1 MSKKTDEKLDETL
14 DGNEELKKDQDNELS
29 PIEWIDS
36 LVEQNQD
43 DVDFIVKAQ
52 KVKDLINGVDTSE
65 MTDLQNKVSSLEKD
79 KIELENQNVGLKK
92 KFYDT
97 FMGIN
102 ETPKDDNFE
111 KIKKEESPLTLNDI
125 ENMIKKGV

>member
-36 LVEQNQD
+36 IVEQNQD

-79 KIELENQNVGLKK
+79 KIELENQNAGLKK

-111 KIKKEESPLTLNDI
+111 EIKKEESPLTLNDI
-125 ENMIKKGV
+125 ESMIKKGV

>member
-79 KIELENQNVGLKK
+79 KIELENQNAGLKK

-111 KIKKEESPLTLNDI
+111 EKIIEALKETNNSE
-125 ENMIKKGV
+125 V